1 MATQRTKTYFLSDA
15 HLGAKYIADR
25 RKHEDILVRMLDLMS
40 EDAKTVYL
48 LGDILD
54 FWFEYRTVVPRGF
67 VRFFAA
73 VARLTDAG
81 VKVYWFKGN
90 HDMWIFDYL
99 RDELG
104 VEIIDEYVVHNID
117 GKIFFLSHGD
127 GLGKIP
133 TGFKYLRRIFR
144 NNICQKLCAS
154 IHPRWI
160 LPFAHSWSSHSRGDE
175 INYVPDYSGDDKET
189 SMLFAREYANAH
201 PETDYVVVGHRHIAI
216 DRLINGTTARLII
229 LGDCYSQF
237 NYAVFDGVKLKLK
250 QFDINNSQFNIF

>member
-1 MATQRTKTYFLSDA
+1 MAERTKTYFLSDA

-25 RKHEDILVRMLDLMS
+25 RAHEAKLVEMLDAMAA
-40 EDAKTVYL
+40 DAQTVYL

-54 FWFEYRTVVPRGF
+54 FWFEYRTVVPRGY

-104 VEIIDEYVVHNID
+104 VEIVDEYVIHRIN
-117 GKIFFLSHGD
+117 GKTFFLSHGD

-133 TGFKYLRRIFR
+133 VGFKCLRRVFR
-144 NNICQKLCAS
+144 NSICQKLCAS

-175 INYVPDYSGDDKET
+175 KDYVAEYRGDDVEPSMIFAKEH
-189 SMLFAREYANAH
+189 AAAH
-201 PETDYVVVGHRHIAI
+201 SEIDYYVLGHRHIAV
-216 DRLINGTTARLII
+216 DREIAGTGARLVI
-229 LGDCYSQF
+229 LGDCFARF
-237 NYAVFDGVKLKLK
+237 NYAVFDGAELKLE
-250 QFDINNSQFNIF
+250 QFVSRCT

>member
-1 MATQRTKTYFLSDA
+1 MTSRTKTYFLSDA
-15 HLGAKYIADR
+15 HLGAKYIANR
-25 RKHEDILVRMLDLMS
+25 RAHEDVLVGMLDAMLA
-40 EDAKTVYL
+40 DAKTVYL

-104 VEIIDEYVVHNID
+104 VEIVDDYVIHTID
-117 GKIFFLSHGD
+117 GKKFLLSHGD
-127 GLGKIP
+127 GLGNIP

-144 NNICQKLCAS
+144 NGVCQKLCAA

-175 INYVPDYSGDDKET
+175 KDYVAEYLGDDKEN
-189 SMLFAREYANAH
+189 SMQFAREYAAVH
-201 PETDYVVVGHRHIAI
+201 KDIDYFVVGHRHIAV
-216 DRLINGTTARLII
+216 DRPIVGSQARLII
-229 LGDCYSQF
+229 LGDCFAQF
-237 NYAVFDGVKLKLK
+237 NYAVFDGQELVLK
-250 QFDINNSQFNIF
+250 QFDTKNHRINKV

>member
-1 MATQRTKTYFLSDA
+1 MAERTKTYFLCDA
-15 HLGAKYIADR
+15 HLGANYIADR
-25 RKHEDILVRMLDLMS
+25 RAHENILVRMLSFMAQ
-40 EDAKTVYL
+40 DAKTVYL

-99 RDELG
+99 QNELG
-104 VEIIDEYVVHNID
+104 VEIVDDYVVHAID
-117 GKIFFLSHGD
+117 GKTFLLSHGD
-127 GLGKIP
+127 GLGEIP

-144 NNICQKLCAS
+144 NGICQKLCAS

-160 LPFAHSWSSHSRGDE
+160 LPFAHAWSSHSRGEDVT
-175 INYVPDYSGDDKET
+175 YVPEYRGDDVEP
-189 SMLFAREYANAH
+189 SMVFAKEYAKSH
-201 PETDYVVVGHRHIAI
+201 PEIDYFVVGHRHVLV
-216 DRLINGTTARLII
+216 DRQVPDSHARLLI
-229 LGDCYSQF
+229 LGDCFSQF
-237 NYAVFDGVKLKLK
+237 TYAVFSENELRIEHFAK
-250 QFDINNSQFNIF
+250 Q

>member
-1 MATQRTKTYFLSDA
+1 MTQRTKTYFLADA
-15 HLGAKYIADR
+15 HLGAKYIADHR
-25 RKHEDILVRMLDLMS
+25 AHESILVRMLDAMAA
-40 EDAKTVYL
+40 DAKTVYL

-99 RDELG
+99 QNELG
-104 VEIIDEYVVHNID
+104 VEIVDEYVVHTIN
-117 GKIFFLSHGD
+117 GKTFLLSHGD

-133 TGFKYLRRIFR
+133 AGFKCLRRIFR
-144 NNICQKLCAS
+144 NSICQKLCAA

-160 LPFAHSWSSHSRGDE
+160 LPFAHAWSSHSRGDE
-175 INYVPDYSGDDKET
+175 ANFVPQYRGDDVEPA
-189 SMLFAREYANAH
+189 MVFATEYAKSH
-201 PETDYVVVGHRHIAI
+201 PEIDYFVMGHVHITV
-216 DRLINGTTARLII
+216 DRQVPASHARLLI
-229 LGDCYSQF
+229 LGDCFSQYT
-237 NYAVFDGVKLKLK
+237 YAVFDENEIKIK
-250 QFDINNSQFNIF
+250 QFAI